1 MSFAHYILD
10 YTLRVVMTQ
19 LISCCSHIIYRFSCC
34 LILWK
39 CKNFIR
45 VSFSYY
51 NLASVVCVWKV
62 IIRVRED
69 LIEMLSVFFV
79 LFIVNRDQKKFVR
92 EGRLER
98 MRNQKTQSNTI
109 NYWKDYL
116 MEEKSKYS
124 LLQKSKKAY
133 KYENLIKNNNMIIEW

>member
-1 MSFAHYILD
+1 
-10 YTLRVVMTQ
+10 
-19 LISCCSHIIYRFSCC
+19 
-34 LILWK
+34 
-39 CKNFIR
+39 
-45 VSFSYY
+45 
-51 NLASVVCVWKV
+51 
-62 IIRVRED
+62 
-69 LIEMLSVFFV
+69 MLSVFFV

-133 KYENLIKNNNMIIEW
+133 KYENLIKNNNMIIE